1 MSIEKYHDVTDF
13 GRAIQE
19 SSLWEL
25 RFVGKSD
32 DGLFEFDTDTDSN
45 MNIGRFKL
53 PVGYVQ
59 QRPYLNGILDEN
71 GNSVFSGK
79 MIWIDGNFA
88 EDFQNCK
95 GMFAQMNVQTVGY
108 GIKFDDVDVD
118 ATLMFNE
125 SNFDYEPLRL
135 MKVIGGRLRAKGMFR
150 GCQNKE
156 ELRFVSAK
164 FHDVTRLV
172 ADSSIRELTFYNCD
186 LACDETEFET
196 NTKSCIY
203 KNGQLETINF
213 EGCNDRFVEAMIE
226 HINKYG
232 EDDDNIVINIRD

>member
-1 MSIEKYHDVTDF
+1 MSIKTFDNVTDF

-19 SSLWEL
+19 SPLHEL
-25 RFVGKSD
+25 RFMGTRD
-32 DGLFEFDTDTDSN
+32 DELFEFDTDTDSN
-45 MNIGRFKL
+45 VNIGRFKL
-53 PVGYVQ
+53 PVGHVQ
-59 QRPYLNGILDEN
+59 QHPYLNGILDEN
-71 GNSVFSGK
+71 GISVFNGK
-79 MIWIDGNFA
+79 MIWMDG
-88 EDFQNCK
+88 DVWTGVTNCK

-108 GIKFDDVDVD
+108 GIEFAHVDMD
-118 ATLMFNE
+118 ASFMFNE
-125 SNFDYEPLRL
+125 SNFDYETLRL

-156 ELRFVSAK
+156 ELKFVYARFY
-164 FHDVTRLV
+164 DVTRLV

-203 KNGQLETINF
+203 KNGHLETINF
-213 EGCNDRFVEAMIE
+213 EGCADRFVKAMIE

-232 EDDDNIVINIRD
+232 EDDDNIVINIKD

>member
-1 MSIEKYHDVTDF
+1 MSIEKYHNVTDF

-19 SSLWEL
+19 SSLQEL

-32 DGLFEFDTDTDSN
+32 DGLFEFDTDTDASI
-45 MNIGRFKL
+45 NIGRFKL

-59 QRPYLNGILDEN
+59 QKPYLNGILDEN
-71 GNSVFSGK
+71 GISVFSGQ
-79 MIWIDGNFA
+79 MIWIDG
-88 EDFQNCK
+88 DVWTGVTNCK
-95 GMFAQMNVQTVGY
+95 GMFAQMKVQTVGY
-108 GIKFDDVDVD
+108 GIEFDDVDVD
-118 ATLMFNE
+118 ATLMFND
-125 SNFDYEPLRL
+125 SNFYYERL
-135 MKVIGGRLRAKGMFR
+135 MKIIGGRLRAKGMFR

-203 KNGQLETINF
+203 KNGHLETINF
-213 EGCNDRFVEAMIE
+213 KGCTDKFVRAMIE

-232 EDDDNIVINIRD
+232 EDDDNIVINIKD

>member
-1 MSIEKYHDVTDF
+1 MSIKKYHNVTDF

-19 SSLWEL
+19 SSLLEL

-59 QRPYLNGILDEN
+59 QKPYLNGILDEN

-79 MIWIDGNFA
+79 MVWIDGEF
-88 EDFQNCK
+88 EGDFQNCK
-95 GMFAQMNVQTVGY
+95 GMFAQLKVQTVGY

-125 SNFDYEPLRL
+125 SNFEYERE

-156 ELRFVSAK
+156 ELKFVYVK
-164 FHDVTRLV
+164 FYDITRVV

-186 LACDETEFET
+186 LACSETEFER
-196 NTKSCIY
+196 NTKSCMY
-203 KNGQLETINF
+203 KNGKLETINF
-213 EGCNDRFVEAMIE
+213 EGCTNTFVKAMIE

-232 EDDDNIVINIRD
+232 ENDDDIVINIVD

>member
-1 MSIEKYHDVTDF
+1 MSIEKYHDVTNF

-19 SSLWEL
+19 SPLHEL

-59 QRPYLNGILDEN
+59 QKPYLNGILDED
-71 GNSVFSGK
+71 GNSVFSWK

-88 EDFQNCK
+88 GDFQNCK
-95 GMFAQMNVQTVGY
+95 GMFAQSKVQTVGY
-108 GIKFDDVDVD
+108 GIEFDDVDVD
-118 ATLMFNE
+118 ASFMFNE
-125 SNFDYEPLRL
+125 SIFDYEKLT
-135 MKVIGGRLRAKGMFR
+135 KIIGGRLYAKSMFR
-150 GCQNKE
+150 GCQNRE
-156 ELRFVSAK
+156 ELKFVSTK
-164 FHDVTRLV
+164 FYDVTRMV
-172 ADSSIRELTFYNCD
+172 ADSSICELTFYECD
-186 LACDETEFET
+186 LACAETEFET

-203 KNGQLETINF
+203 KNGHLETINF
-213 EGCNDRFVEAMIE
+213 EGCTDRFVKAMIE

-232 EDDDNIVINIRD
+232 EDDDNIVINIKD

>member
-19 SSLWEL
+19 SSLREL

-32 DGLFEFDTDTDSN
+32 DGLFEFDTDTDIHIG
-45 MNIGRFKL
+45 IGRFKL
-53 PVGYVQ
+53 PLGGTLQ
-59 QRPYLNGILDEN
+59 KPYLNGILDEI
-71 GNSVFSGK
+71 GISVFEDR
-79 MIWIDGNFA
+79 MIWIDGDVWTGVN
-88 EDFQNCK
+88 NCK
-95 GMFAQMNVQTVGY
+95 GMFAHMKVQTVEY
-108 GIKFDDVDVD
+108 GIKFDDLDVD
-118 ATLMFNE
+118 ASFMFNE
-125 SNFDYEPLRL
+125 SIFDYEKLT
-135 MKVIGGRLRAKGMFR
+135 KIIGGRLYAKSMFR
-150 GCQNKE
+150 GCQNRE
-156 ELRFVSAK
+156 ELKFVSTK
-164 FHDVTRLV
+164 FYDVTRMV
-172 ADSSIRELTFYNCD
+172 ADSSIRELTFYECD

>member
-1 MSIEKYHDVTDF
+1 MSIEKYNNVTDF
-13 GRAIQE
+13 GRAISE
-19 SSLWEL
+19 SPLHEL

-59 QRPYLNGILDEN
+59 QKPYLNGILDEN

-79 MIWIDGNFA
+79 MVWIDGEFA
-88 EDFQNCK
+88 GDFQNCR
-95 GMFAQMNVQTVGY
+95 GMFAQMKVQTVGY
-108 GIKFDDVDVD
+108 GIKFDGVDVD
-118 ATLMFNE
+118 TTFMFNE
-125 SNFDYEPLRL
+125 SKFDYERE

-156 ELRFVSAK
+156 ELKFVSAK
-164 FHDVTRLV
+164 FYDVTRLV
-172 ADSSIRELTFYNCD
+172 TDSSIRELTFYNCD
-186 LACDETEFET
+186 LACSETEFEA
-196 NTKSCIY
+196 NTKSCMY

-213 EGCNDRFVEAMIE
+213 EGCNDTFVKAMIE

-232 EDDDNIVINIRD
+232 ENDDNIVINIVD

>member
-1 MSIEKYHDVTDF
+1 MSIEKYNNVTDF
-13 GRAIQE
+13 GRAISE
-19 SSLWEL
+19 SPLHEL

-59 QRPYLNGILDEN
+59 QKPYLNGILDEN

-79 MIWIDGNFA
+79 MVWIDGEFA
-88 EDFQNCK
+88 GDFQNCR
-95 GMFAQMNVQTVGY
+95 GMFAQMKVQTVGY
-108 GIKFDDVDVD
+108 GIKFDNVDVD
-118 ATLMFNE
+118 TTFMFNE
-125 SNFDYEPLRL
+125 SKFDYERE

-156 ELRFVSAK
+156 ELKFVSAK
-164 FHDVTRLV
+164 FYDVTRLV
-172 ADSSIRELTFYNCD
+172 TDSSIRELTFYNCD
-186 LACDETEFET
+186 LACSETEFEA
-196 NTKSCIY
+196 NTKSCMY

-213 EGCNDRFVEAMIE
+213 EGCNDTFVKAMIE

-232 EDDDNIVINIRD
+232 ENDDNIVINIVD

>member
-1 MSIEKYHDVTDF
+1 MSIEKYNNVTDF
-13 GRAIQE
+13 GRAISE
-19 SSLWEL
+19 SPLHEL

-59 QRPYLNGILDEN
+59 QKPYLNGILDEN

-79 MIWIDGNFA
+79 MVWIDGEFVG
-88 EDFQNCK
+88 DFQNCR
-95 GMFAQMNVQTVGY
+95 GMFAQMKVQTVGY

-118 ATLMFNE
+118 TTFMFNE
-125 SNFDYEPLRL
+125 SKFDYERE

-156 ELRFVSAK
+156 ELKFVSAK
-164 FHDVTRLV
+164 FYDVTRLV
-172 ADSSIRELTFYNCD
+172 TDSSIRELTFYNCD
-186 LACDETEFET
+186 LACSETEFEA
-196 NTKSCIY
+196 NTKSCMY

-213 EGCNDRFVEAMIE
+213 EGCNDTFVKAMIE

-232 EDDDNIVINIRD
+232 ENDDNIVINIVD

>member
-19 SSLWEL
+19 SPLHEL
-25 RFVGKSD
+25 RFMGTRD
-32 DGLFEFDTDTDSN
+32 DELFEFDTDTDSN
-45 MNIGRFKL
+45 VNIGRFKL

-59 QRPYLNGILDEN
+59 QHPYLNGILDEN
-71 GNSVFSGK
+71 GISVFNGK
-79 MIWIDGNFA
+79 MIWIDG
-88 EDFQNCK
+88 DVWTRVTNCK

-108 GIKFDDVDVD
+108 GIKFAHVDMD
-118 ATLMFNE
+118 ASFMFNE

-156 ELRFVSAK
+156 ELKFVYARFY
-164 FHDVTRLV
+164 DVTRLV

-203 KNGQLETINF
+203 KNGHLETINF
-213 EGCNDRFVEAMIE
+213 EGCADRFVKAMIE

-232 EDDDNIVINIRD
+232 EDDDNIVINIKD